1 MLIYFIV
8 TPFTNGFPCS
18 LLRKIVLERLLK
30 YLNEKKKKSLIEVTE
45 PNLVSN

>member
-8 TPFTNGFPCS
+8 TPFTNGFSCS

-30 YLNEKKKKSLIEVTE
+30 YLNEKKKSLIEVTE